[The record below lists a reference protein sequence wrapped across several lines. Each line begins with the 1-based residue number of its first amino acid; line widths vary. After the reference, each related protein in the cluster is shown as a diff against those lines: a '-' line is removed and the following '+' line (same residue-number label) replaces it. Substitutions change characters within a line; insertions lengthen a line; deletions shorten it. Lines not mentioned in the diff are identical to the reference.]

1 MKPLNRSEFL
11 KTLGLGALS
20 TSLWAGR
27 GLASPGLQDAKASA
41 KSLKIKDVEIYLN
54 DIKFVAPF
62 TVALGTI
69 TSTNGVLIRILTDAG
84 IVGIGESSPFQPV
97 TGDTQQ
103 TNIAVAQDLR
113 AMLKGK
119 DPLAIESA
127 NKLFGAYFHSNPSI
141 VAAFDMALY
150 DIMGK
155 VAGLP
160 VFRLLGG
167 DKTTFETDFTIGIDT
182 PEKMALAAKEHAA
195 RGFRTHKVKVGQD
208 PDTDVARLQAV
219 RESLGYDHSIR
230 IDANQGYT
238 VPQAIYALRHMEK
251 FKIEFCE
258 QPVLY
263 SDIAGLR
270 RVRDASPMAIM
281 ADEALFLPND
291 ALKLIKAEACDYFNI
306 KLMKAGGI
314 SSALKISTIAE
325 AANVRCML
333 GCMAETRIALTAAAH
348 VHGAQKNILFADL
361 DGYLDHAVDPVIDG
375 MTVKNGI
382 VTLPEKPGLGADIDP
397 AFLKTLKKA

>member
-1 MKPLNRSEFL
+1 MKPLNRGQFL
-11 KTLGLGALS
+11 KTLGMGAVS

-27 GLASPGLQDAKASA
+27 GFSSPKLEDAKVTAR
-41 KSLKIKDVEIYLN
+41 SLKISDVEIYLS

-69 TSTNGVLIRILTDAG
+69 DSTNGVLIRIQTDAG
-84 IVGIGESSPFQPV
+84 IIGIGESAPFQPV

-103 TNIAVAQDLR
+103 TNVAVAQELR
-113 AMLKGK
+113 AALKGK

-127 NKLFGAYFHSNPSI
+127 NTLFGAYFHSNPSI

-150 DIMGK
+150 DILGK
-155 VAGLP
+155 AAGLP
-160 VFRLLGG
+160 IFRLLGG

-182 PEKMALAAKEHAA
+182 PENMATAAREHAA
-195 RGFRTHKVKVGQD
+195 KGFRIHKVKVGQD
-208 PDTDVARLQAV
+208 PDTDVARLQAI
-219 RESLGYDHSIR
+219 REAIGYDHTIR
-230 IDANQGYT
+230 IDGNQGYT
-238 VPQAIYALRHMEK
+238 VPQAIYALRHMER
-251 FKIEFCE
+251 FKIQFCE

-263 SDIAGLR
+263 SDVTGLK
-270 RVRDASPMAIM
+270 RVRDASPIAIM
-281 ADEALFLPND
+281 ADEALFLPTD

-325 AANVRCML
+325 SANIHCML

-348 VHGAQKNILFADL
+348 VHGARKNIHYADL
-361 DGYLDHAVDPVIDG
+361 DGYLSHTIDPVIDG
-375 MTVKNGI
+375 MTVKNGT
-382 VTLPEKPGLGADIDP
+382 VTIPEKPGLGADIDP